1 MRGDEPPGYR
11 PRRDAIYLS
20 IAPGNLDEPEREDR
34 PSAEDDW
41 PHWQRELVHETL
53 HEYEHKII
61 TESPDVRD
69 SCRRHDAA
77 GHGWLFHLDR
87 LSVVSGSSDG

>member
-1 MRGDEPPGYR
+1 MRDDETSGYR

-61 TESPDVRD
+61 TERSPKGEELFRL
-69 SCRRHDAA
+69 
-77 GHGWLFHLDR
+77 HGA
-87 LSVVSGSSDG
+87 SVSAR